1 MILNFSHHKLNKALA
16 TLRLRR
22 IYIYSISQKEELVM
36 YMYLVL

>member
-22 IYIYSISQKEELVM
+22 IYIYIAFLKKKN
-36 YMYLVL
+36 